1 MAKIKSAFFCQS
13 CGHESPKWLGKCPG
27 CGAWNSFT
35 EEIVEKTVS
44 TGISSAS
51 GKRDPRPVPYLEA
64 AEEKSEGARIATGNE
79 LDRVLGGGIVPGSV
93 ILLGGEP
100 GIGKSTLLLQTALN
114 IPGKQILYVSGEES
128 EQQVGLRARRMAATN
143 TQCDILTETK
153 LEVIL
158 RIAEKTKPHL
168 LIVDSIQTMYTGLI
182 DSSAGSVSQ
191 IRECT
196 GQLLRFAKQSGIPV
210 ILVGHV
216 TKDGQIAGPKLL
228 EHMVDVVLQFEGD
241 RHHLFRIVRA
251 LKNRFGA
258 TTEIGIYEMRNHGLA
273 EVENPSGML
282 MSQRDEQ
289 LSGTVTGVVTEG
301 VRPLLLE
308 TQALVSSAVYG
319 TPQRSA
325 TGFDLRRLHMLLAV
339 LEKRCGFRL
348 GVSDVFLNLTG
359 GIRIEDPAL
368 DLAVVSAILS
378 SAEDAPVDPGIC
390 FSAEVGLT
398 GEIRPVQRIEQRI
411 AEAEKLGFH
420 TLYTSAYNLRGL
432 DLGRM
437 KIKVVGLQRMEH
449 LYREIFG

>member
-1 MAKIKSAFFCQS
+1 MAKIRTAFFCQS

-27 CGAWNSFT
+27 CGAWNTFT
-35 EEIVEKTVS
+35 EEVIEKTDRNNAGS
-44 TGISSAS
+44 TRSRDPKPIPCQEAARAENTGIRIPA
-51 GKRDPRPVPYLEA
+51 GK
-64 AEEKSEGARIATGNE
+64 E

-114 IPGKQILYVSGEES
+114 LPGKNVLYVSGEES
-128 EQQVGLRARRMAATN
+128 EHQVGLRATRMGGTN
-143 TQCDILTETK
+143 DQCSILTETRM
-153 LEVIL
+153 EPIL
-158 RIAEKTKPHL
+158 RIAEQEKPDL
-168 LIVDSIQTMYTGLI
+168 LIIDSIQTMYSGI
-182 DSSAGSVSQ
+182 VDSSAGSVSQ

-196 GQLLRFAKQSGIPV
+196 AQFLRFAKQSGIPI

-241 RHHLFRIVRA
+241 RQHLFRIVRA
-251 LKNRFGA
+251 LKNRFGSTA
-258 TTEIGIYEMRNHGLA
+258 EIGIYEMRNQGLA
-273 EVENPSGML
+273 EVDNPSGL
-282 MSQRDEQ
+282 LLEQRTEI
-289 LSGTVTGVVTEG
+289 LSGTVTAVVMEG

-325 TGFDLRRLHMLLAV
+325 TGFDLRRLNMLLAV

-348 GVSDVFLNLTG
+348 GASDVFLNLTG
-359 GIRIEDPAL
+359 GIRVDDPAL

-398 GEIRPVQRIEQRI
+398 GEIRPVNRIEQRI
-411 AEAEKLGFH
+411 AEAQKLGFH
-420 TLYTSAYNLRGL
+420 TLFTSGYNLRGL
-432 DLGRM
+432 DLSKFR
-437 KIKVVGLQRMEH
+437 IKVLGLTRMGE